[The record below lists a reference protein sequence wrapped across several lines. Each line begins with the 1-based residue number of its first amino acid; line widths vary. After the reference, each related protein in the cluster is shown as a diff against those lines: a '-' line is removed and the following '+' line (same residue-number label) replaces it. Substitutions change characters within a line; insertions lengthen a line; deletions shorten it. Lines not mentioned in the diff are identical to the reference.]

1 MMYLRGNRRDF
12 DNWEAMGNPGWS
24 YRDVLPYFIKSE
36 DYRGTRHGA
45 TGSYVVWLLC
55 FLYFFFLIFIF
66 FFLFFSDISSLLFYV
81 FFSTVLI
88 PPFSFSVFFFVLF
101 YLTLP
106 SHLFDN
112 LDEVGLYRDI

>member
-1 MMYLRGNRRDF
+1 MTSITGKRWGIQ
-12 DNWEAMGNPGWS
+12 A
-24 YRDVLPYFIKSE
+24 
-36 DYRGTRHGA
+36 GA
-45 TGSYVVWLLC
+45 TGMSCLTSSSPRITAGQGTGRQVVTLFGCYV
-55 FLYFFFLIFIF
+55 FFIF
-66 FFLFFSDISSLLFYV
+66 FSYIYLLFSLFFSDISSLLFYV

>member
-1 MMYLRGNRRDF
+1 MTSITGKRWGIQ
-12 DNWEAMGNPGWS
+12 A
-24 YRDVLPYFIKSE
+24 
-36 DYRGTRHGA
+36 GA
-45 TGSYVVWLLC
+45 TGMSCLTSSSPRITAGQGTGRQVVTLFGCYV
-55 FLYFFFLIFIF
+55 FFIFFFFLIFIF
-66 FFLFFSDISSLLFYV
+66 FFLFFSDISSLFFYV